1 MEDGPRSTDVI
12 SEVQLETPSSSTHSA
27 SAVPAFYQRRK
38 RRGNEIGQVLLR
50 NGDVKAESL
59 RAALH
64 LQEQHGGQIGRI
76 LVQMGACSERAVAQ
90 ALIRQLQ
97 LAIDAGKTE
106 NLSLAARQHP
116 EIAGLQVP
124 CRPYRTT
131 AVLFLGDLVSLCTA
145 AFLAIALSKFLTG
158 SLPAH
163 LYEHGLAIPL
173 LTAAFAMLHLYSPPS
188 FTPPEE
194 LRRTTQVITLVFA
207 GIALV
212 ASRSDGAA
220 FMVALESLSVQW
232 AVSLVAVPLVRA
244 AIRQTI
250 ASRSWWGHP
259 VVVLGAGKTGRL
271 LVRTLQKNPHLGL
284 KPVALLDDDPS
295 KHGTLRAQFGESDIE
310 VMSIRIPLTD
320 TDSVRRA
327 PSYFSEVEGVPL
339 VGALHL
345 APVLAERL
353 NIRYAVMAMPGV
365 DSERLVQ
372 LTEQVGGA
380 FYHVLL
386 IPDLFGFASL
396 GVPARD
402 LAGVLGIE
410 VRQQL
415 LLPGPRIAKRVIDV
429 ALTLVGVILISPVL
443 LTIAILVKL
452 DSKGGAFYRQ
462 DRLGRDGRR
471 FRAMKFRTMHGDG
484 EKRLAEVLAKSPRMK
499 AEYEQ
504 FHKLSRD
511 PRVTRIGR
519 FLRKYSLDELPQLLN
534 VLAGDMSL
542 VGPRP
547 YLEREVPEMNHQ
559 EAIILRALP
568 GITGMWQV
576 SERNA
581 TTFEER
587 LKMDV
592 HYVRNWSPWLDIY
605 LLART
610 FGVVV
615 GGTGS

>member
-1 MEDGPRSTDVI
+1 
-12 SEVQLETPSSSTHSA
+12 
-27 SAVPAFYQRRK
+27 VPAFYQRRK
-38 RRGNEIGQVLLR
+38 RRGNEIGQLLLR
-50 NGDVKAESL
+50 NGDIKAESL

-64 LQEQHGGQIGRI
+64 LQEQQGGQIGRI
-76 LVQMGACSERAVAQ
+76 LVQMGACTERAVAQ
-90 ALIRQLQ
+90 ALIKQLQ
-97 LAIDAGKTE
+97 LAREAGTPE
-106 NLSLAARQHP
+106 NVSLVAREHP
-116 EIAGLQVP
+116 EIAGLHVP
-124 CRPYRTT
+124 CRPFQTT
-131 AVLFLGDLVSLCTA
+131 AVLFVGDLVSLCTA
-145 AFLAIALSKFLTG
+145 ALLAIGLSKAVTG
-158 SLPAH
+158 ELPLH
-163 LYEHGLAIPL
+163 LYEHGLAIPI

-194 LRRTTQVITLVFA
+194 LRRTTQVITLVFI

-220 FMVALESLSVQW
+220 FLMALEALSVQW
-232 AVSLVAVPLVRA
+232 VVSLVAVPVVRA
-244 AIRQTI
+244 AIRQMF
-250 ASRSWWGHP
+250 AARSWWGHP

-284 KPVALLDDDPS
+284 KPVALLDDDQA

-310 VMSIRIPLTD
+310 VMSIRIPLGD
-320 TDSVRRA
+320 TDSIRKA

-345 APVLAERL
+345 APVLAKRL
-353 NIRYAVMAMPGV
+353 DIRYAVMAMPGV
-365 DSERLVQ
+365 ESERLV
-372 LTEQVGGA
+372 LITEQVAGA
-380 FYHVLL
+380 FSHVLL

-415 LLPGPRIAKRVIDV
+415 LLSGPRVAKRFIDLL
-429 ALTLVGVILISPVL
+429 LTSIGGLFVLPVL
-443 LTIAILVKL
+443 LVLGILVKL
-452 DSKGGAFYRQ
+452 DSPGPVFYRQ
-462 DRLGRDGRR
+462 DRLGRDGTR
-471 FRAMKFRTMHGDG
+471 FRAIKFRTMHGDG
-484 EKRLAEVLAKSPRMK
+484 EKRLAEVLAKSARMRS
-499 AEYEQ
+499 EYEQ
-504 FHKLSRD
+504 FHKLTRD

-519 FLRKYSLDELPQLLN
+519 ILRKYSLDELPQLFN
-534 VLAGDMSL
+534 VLGGDMSL

-547 YLEREVPEMNHQ
+547 YLEREIPDMNHQ
-559 EAIILRALP
+559 ETIILRALP
-568 GITGMWQV
+568 GITGYWQV

-592 HYVRNWSPWLDIY
+592 HYVRNWSPWLDIW

-610 FGVVV
+610 FSVVI

>member
-1 MEDGPRSTDVI
+1 
-12 SEVQLETPSSSTHSA
+12 
-27 SAVPAFYQRRK
+27 VPAFYQRRK

-50 NGDVKAESL
+50 NGDIRAEDL
-59 RAALH
+59 RAALQ

-76 LVQMGACSERAVAQ
+76 LVQMGACSERAIAQ

-97 LAIDAGKTE
+97 LGVEAGKKP

-124 CRPYRTT
+124 CRPARTT
-131 AVLFLGDLVSLCTA
+131 AVLYLGDLSSLCTA
-145 AFLAIALSKFLTG
+145 ALVSMAVAKWTMGESPLAI
-158 SLPAH
+158 
-163 LYEHGLAIPL
+163 YEHALPVPL
-173 LTAAFAMLHLYSPPS
+173 LTAAFAMLHLYAPPS
-188 FTPPEE
+188 FSPPEE
-194 LRRTTQVITLVFA
+194 LRRMTQVITLVFL
-207 GIALV
+207 GILLV
-212 ASRSDGAA
+212 VSRSGSVDFGQVLLA
-220 FMVALESLSVQW
+220 LSVQW
-232 AVSLVAVPLVRA
+232 FVSLVAVPMARA
-244 AIRQTI
+244 ALRNTF
-250 ASRSWWGHP
+250 ARRSWWGHP

-271 LVRTLQKNPHLGL
+271 LVRTLEKHPNLGL
-284 KPVALLDDDPS
+284 KPVALLDDDPA
-295 KHGTLRAQFGESDIE
+295 KHGTLRAQIGERDIE
-310 VMSIRIPLTD
+310 VRSMRIPLGD
-320 TDSVRRA
+320 TDSIRKA

-345 APVLAERL
+345 ASVLAKRL
-353 NIRYAVMAMPGV
+353 KIRYAVMAMPGV
-365 DSERLVQ
+365 ESERLVQ
-372 LTEQVGGA
+372 ITEQVGGA
-380 FYHVLL
+380 FSHVLL

-415 LLPGPRIAKRVIDV
+415 LLSGPRIAKRVIDLV
-429 ALTLVGVILISPVL
+429 LTVIGGFLILPLLVVL
-443 LTIAILVKL
+443 GILVKI
-452 DSKGGAFYRQ
+452 DSPGPVFYRQ
-462 DRLGRDGRR
+462 DRLGRDGSR
-471 FRAMKFRTMHGDG
+471 FRAVKFRTMHGDG
-484 EKRLAEVLAKSPRMK
+484 EKRLAEVLAKSPKLR
-499 AEYEQ
+499 AEYEE

-519 FLRKYSLDELPQLLN
+519 VLRKYSFDELPQLWN

-547 YLEREVPEMNHQ
+547 YLEREVPDMNHQ

-581 TTFEER
+581 TTFDER

-592 HYVRNWSPWLDIY
+592 HYVRNWSPWLDVY

-610 FGVVV
+610 FGVVI

>member
-1 MEDGPRSTDVI
+1 MEDGPRSTDI
-12 SEVQLETPSSSTHSA
+12 ASEVSLETPSSSSHSA
-27 SAVPAFYQRRK
+27 SVVPAFYQRRK

-50 NGDVKAESL
+50 NGDIKAETL

-64 LQEQHGGQIGRI
+64 LQEQQGGQIGRI
-76 LVQMGACSERAVAQ
+76 LVQMGACSERALAQ

-97 LAIDAGKTE
+97 SAIDAGKTQ
-106 NLSLAARQHP
+106 NLSLAAREHP
-116 EIAGLQVP
+116 EIAGLYVP
-124 CRPYRTT
+124 CRPLRTI
-131 AVLFLGDLVSLCTA
+131 AVLLFGDLLSLCIA
-145 AFLAIALSKFLTG
+145 ALLAIGLSKYLTG
-158 SLPAH
+158 ALPVH
-163 LYEHGLAIPL
+163 LYEHGLAIPIL
-173 LTAAFAMLHLYSPPS
+173 VASFAMLHLYSPPS
-188 FTPPEE
+188 YTPPEE
-194 LRRTTQVITLVFA
+194 LRRTTQVVTLVFF

-212 ASRSDGAA
+212 ASRSDGPALV
-220 FMVALESLSVQW
+220 VALESLSVQW
-232 AVSLVAVPLVRA
+232 AVSLLAVPLVRA
-244 AIRQTI
+244 VIRQMVAART
-250 ASRSWWGHP
+250 WWGHP

-284 KPVALLDDDPS
+284 KPVALLDDDPA

-310 VMSIRIPLTD
+310 VMSIRIPLAD
-320 TDSVRRA
+320 TDSVRKA

-339 VGALHL
+339 VGSLHL
-345 APVLAERL
+345 APVLATRL

-365 DSERLVQ
+365 ESERLVQ
-372 LTEQVGGA
+372 ITEQVGGA
-380 FYHVLL
+380 FSHVLL

-402 LAGVLGIE
+402 LAGVLGLE

-415 LLPGPRIAKRVIDV
+415 LLSGPRIAKRVIDLM
-429 ALTLVGVILISPVL
+429 LTIAGCLFIWPVL
-443 LTIAILVKL
+443 LTIGILVKL
-452 DSKGGAFYRQ
+452 DSAGPIFYRQ

-471 FRAMKFRTMHGDG
+471 FRAVKFRTMHGDG
-484 EKRLAEVLAKSPRMK
+484 EKRLAEVLAKNPRLK
-499 AEYEQ
+499 AEYDQ
-504 FHKLSRD
+504 YHKLSRD

-519 FLRKYSLDELPQLLN
+519 VLRKYSMDELPQLFN
-534 VLAGDMSL
+534 VIAGDMSL

-592 HYVRNWSPWLDIY
+592 FYVRNWSPWLDVY

-610 FGVVV
+610 LGVVV

>member
-1 MEDGPRSTDVI
+1 MQNGPTS
-12 SEVQLETPSSSTHSA
+12 ETPRVDSTTTSSA

-50 NGDVKAESL
+50 NGDIRAEDL

-76 LVQMGACSERAVAQ
+76 LVQMGACTERAIAQ

-97 LAIDAGKTE
+97 LGIDAGKTT
-106 NLSLAARQHP
+106 NMSLSAREHP
-116 EIAGLQVP
+116 EIAGLNVP
-124 CRPYRTT
+124 CRPLRTV
-131 AVLFLGDLVSLCTA
+131 AVVFFGDLVALCTA
-145 AFLAIALSKFLTG
+145 ALFSVGVAQVVTG
-158 SLPAH
+158 SLPQH
-163 LYEHGLAIPL
+163 LYEHVLAIPI

-188 FTPPEE
+188 FSPPEE
-194 LRRTTQVITLVFA
+194 FRRTTLVITLVFM

-212 ASRSDGAA
+212 ASRSDGAELTQ
-220 FMVALESLSVQW
+220 ALGTLPVQW
-232 AVSLVAVPLVRA
+232 LVSLVSIPLLRA
-244 AIRQTI
+244 ALRQTF
-250 ASRSWWGHP
+250 AHRLWWGHP

-271 LVRTLQKNPHLGL
+271 LVRTLQKHPNLGL
-284 KPVALLDDDPS
+284 KPVALLDDDSS
-295 KHGTLRAQFGESDIE
+295 KHGTLRAQFGERDIE

-320 TDSVRRA
+320 TDSVRKA

-345 APVLAERL
+345 APVLAKRL
-353 NIRYAVMAMPGV
+353 GIRYAVMAMPGV
-365 DSERLVQ
+365 ESERLIQ
-372 LTEQVGGA
+372 ITEQVGGA
-380 FYHVLL
+380 FSHVLL

-415 LLPGPRIAKRVIDV
+415 LLSGPRIAKRVIDL
-429 ALTLVGVILISPVL
+429 ALTMLGGIFVLPVL
-443 LTIAILVKL
+443 IVIGILVKL
-452 DSKGGAFYRQ
+452 DSTGPIFYLQ
-462 DRLGRDGRR
+462 DRLGRDGSR
-471 FRAMKFRTMHGDG
+471 FRAVKFRTMHGDG
-484 EKRLAEVLAKSPRMK
+484 EKRLAEVLAKNPRMR
-499 AEYEQ
+499 AEYEE

-519 FLRKYSLDELPQLLN
+519 VLRKYSMDELPQLFN

-547 YLEREVPEMNHQ
+547 YLEREVPDMNHQ

-592 HYVRNWSPWLDIY
+592 HYVRNWSPWLDVY

-610 FGVVV
+610 LGVVI